1 MEEDEDRKREG
12 CAVGVLSCLVSD
24 CGMLSAL
31 YNGSDAC
38 PLLELVTM
46 ASTWLSS
53 RSMVDWSGLSPSGEN
68 AADTRCTAVC
78 TGYVAPGENT
88 TKTAMSY
95 SSLLSLSLNFLLL
108 SFLFIFPA
116 IVVGLEKL
124 SICIKSIADQIL
136 YGDHIIYN
144 PVAKN
149 SIQYSNVSNLK
160 LYVMLTV
167 GLIR

>member
-108 SFLFIFPA
+108 SFLFIFQA
-116 IVVGLEKL
+116 IVVGLENSQYVLNLLLTKYYMVITL
-124 SICIKSIADQIL
+124 FTTLWPKTVYNIQMSQI
-136 YGDHIIYN
+136 
-144 PVAKN
+144 
-149 SIQYSNVSNLK
+149 
-160 LYVMLTV
+160 
-167 GLIR
+167 